1 MIDLYCERCGPG
13 LLAEP
18 LNATTNLAF
27 LIAAWAAW
35 VLARRLNGL
44 SGGIQGLI
52 FLAVS
57 IGIGSA
63 LFHTFATGWARI
75 LDVVPILLFQLLFLW
90 LYARQVMEIR
100 AALAAAAVV
109 LFLVAGLVGRQFPYV
124 LNRSLM
130 YAPAFLLLV
139 GLGLYHLAKQKPAR
153 LLLVA
158 AAGVFALSLLFR
170 SIDLAVCPYFPIG
183 THFLWHILNG
193 GLIYLSISV
202 LILNQ
207 PGAERS
213 GFG

>member
-18 LNATTNLAF
+18 FNATTNLAF

-35 VLARRLNGL
+35 VLARRLNSL
-44 SGGIQGLI
+44 SSGIQGMI

-63 LFHTFATGWARI
+63 LFHTFATGWGRV

-90 LYARQVMEIR
+90 LYTRQVIQIR
-100 AALAAAAVV
+100 AAPAAAAVV
-109 LFLVAGLVGRQFPYV
+109 LFLVVALAGRQFPHV
-124 LNRSLM
+124 LNGSLV
-130 YAPAFLLLV
+130 YSPAFFLLV
-139 GLGLYHLAKQKPAR
+139 GLGLYHLGKQKPGR

-183 THFLWHILNG
+183 THFLWHILTAG
-193 GLIYLSISV
+193 PIYLLMRV

-207 PGAERS
+207 PRAVKS
-213 GFG
+213 GLG

>member
-18 LNATTNLAF
+18 LNATTYLAF

-35 VLARRLNGL
+35 VLARRLNSL
-44 SGGIQGLI
+44 SSGIQGMI

-63 LFHTFATGWARI
+63 LFHTFATGWGRV

-90 LYARQVMEIR
+90 FYTRQVIEIR
-100 AALAAAAVV
+100 AVLAAAAVV
-109 LFLVAGLVGRQFPYV
+109 IFLVTTLMGRQFPEV
-124 LNRSLM
+124 LNRSLT

-139 GLGLYHLAKQKPAR
+139 GLGLYHLVKRKPGR

-158 AAGVFALSLLFR
+158 AAGVFALSFLFR

-183 THFLWHILNG
+183 THFLWHILTAG
-193 GLIYLSISV
+193 VLYFLMRV

-207 PGAERS
+207 PGAMRS
-213 GFG
+213 DLG

>member
-1 MIDLYCERCGPG
+1 MIDLYCERCGPS

-18 LNATTNLAF
+18 LNATTNLVF
-27 LIAAWAAW
+27 LMVAWAAW
-35 VLARRLNGL
+35 VLVRRLEGL

-90 LYARQVMEIR
+90 LYTRQVMGIQ

-109 LFLVAGLVGRQFPYV
+109 IFLVAGLVGRQFPHV
-124 LNRSLM
+124 LNRSLV

-139 GLGLYHLAKQKPAR
+139 GLGLYHLRKQKPGR
-153 LLLVA
+153 LLLIA
-158 AAGVFALSLLFR
+158 AAGVFALALLFR
-170 SIDLAVCPYFPIG
+170 SIDLSVCPYFPVG

-193 GLIYLSISV
+193 GVVYLVMHV

-207 PGAERS
+207 PEAKS
-213 GFG
+213 GLG